1 MTLKDYL
8 VRVRN
13 EEKLVINT
21 PTQEDFDILMKELD
35 KTEVKWSSNRLPCE
49 VSFGRVGYGMN
60 SCINI
65 NEKMIIQYADKEF
78 YLFEGYTIIP
88 FSTLTFEE
96 YDNTD
101 KAIDLLNQAIKLLKG
116 NK

>member
-21 PTQEDFDILMKELD
+21 PTQEDFDNLMKELD
-35 KTEVKWSSNRLPCE
+35 KTEAKWSSNRLPCE
-49 VSFGRVGYGMN
+49 VSFGHVGYGMN

-78 YLFEGYTIIP
+78 YLFEGYSIIP
-88 FSTLTFEE
+88 FSTLTLDEPT
-96 YDNTD
+96 NVD
-101 KAIDLLNQAIKLLKG
+101 KAIELLNQAIELLKG
-116 NK
+116 WK